1 MSLPAASLPIPVSP
15 VMQPASTSETS
26 GTALE
31 DPAESTVMAKLSTT
45 SAASES
51 GATSQLRSL
60 RRSSQQ
66 CQTKMRRCQCSFS
79 AATVREPMPSQ
90 STQPVP
96 APSSHSE
103 NSTASDVPPQEGE
116 SFEITTRGA
125 AKAAVV
131 KASSKHKPGVISKQ
145 NQFMGRMIHENPNIL
160 LAEYHT
166 AFAALTDADRVAL
179 QAEYSQLRKAQKSK

>member
-1 MSLPAASLPIPVSP
+1 MSLPA
-15 VMQPASTSETS
+15 ASTSETS

-51 GATSQLRSL
+51 GATSQLWSL

-103 NSTASDVPPQEGE
+103 NSTASDVPPQEGGT
-116 SFEITTRGA
+116 STNGKKASKITTRGA

-145 NQFMGRMIHENPNIL
+145 NLFMGRMIHENPNIL